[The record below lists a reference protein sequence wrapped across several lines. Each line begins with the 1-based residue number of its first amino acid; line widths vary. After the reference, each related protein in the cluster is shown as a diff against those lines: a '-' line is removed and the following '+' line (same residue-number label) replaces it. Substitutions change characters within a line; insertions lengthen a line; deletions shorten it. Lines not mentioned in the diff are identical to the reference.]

1 MGNTHAKKTYNH
13 LTFETTFNLFQ
24 LVYRQHKSKHSKQ
37 FEEHITY
44 AFNRRDYRKK
54 KQCSCQLTYPT
65 VCNTNNGAESK
76 TLINFNFEILCCQLI
91 LYQVNFLKVGKLG
104 EGVLE

>member
-54 KQCSCQLTYPT
+54 KQCSCQLTYPQYVTQIT
-65 VCNTNNGAESK
+65 VQKAK
-76 TLINFNFEILCCQLI
+76 HLLVLI
-91 LYQVNFLKVGKLG
+91 LRFCVAN
-104 EGVLE
+104 